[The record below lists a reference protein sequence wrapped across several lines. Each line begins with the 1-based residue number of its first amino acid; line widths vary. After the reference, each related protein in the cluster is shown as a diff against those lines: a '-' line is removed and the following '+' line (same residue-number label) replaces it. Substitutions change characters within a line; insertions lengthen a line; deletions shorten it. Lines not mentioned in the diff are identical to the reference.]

1 MRLKEYESRDGMRV
15 WLSRD
20 ELDALIEKATTPHQ
34 RLAFLLGGQV
44 GLRRSEIIQITPG
57 DIVEGPTGKHVRVRA
72 EYTKGDSYREPP
84 IPETVEA
91 IADTLAFD
99 QADDEPLID
108 VDGTTVYRWVR
119 KAADT
124 LETELN
130 DDGWA
135 HVDVHDLRRTWGTS
149 LLEQGVL
156 PSVVMA
162 WGGWRDWDTFREHY
176 LGEFS
181 PEAIKRERSK
191 VDFLG
196 GETIAQKS
204 DEAHIMPDPVR
215 AANSPETEEDSKGRD
230 RFCGG

>member
-1 MRLKEYESRDGMRV
+1 MRLKEYETRDGMRV
-15 WLSRD
+15 WLSSNELD
-20 ELDALIEKATTPHQ
+20 ELVEKATTPHQ
-34 RLAFLLGGQV
+34 RLAFLFGGQV
-44 GLRRSEIIQITPG
+44 GLRRSEIIQISPN

-72 EYTKGDSYREPP
+72 EYTKGDYYREPP

-99 QADDEPLID
+99 QADSESLID

-119 KAADT
+119 KAVDELKT
-124 LETELN
+124 ETGDE
-130 DDGWA
+130 GWDY
-135 HVDVHDLRRTWGTS
+135 VDVHDLRRTWGTT

-181 PEAIKRERSK
+181 PEAIKRERAK
-191 VDFLG
+191 VDFLASDRYQEKDDPQLTTVSAQSSG
-196 GETIAQKS
+196 GQL
-204 DEAHIMPDPVR
+204 D
-215 AANSPETEEDSKGRD
+215 
-230 RFCGG
+230 